1 MKSKKKI
8 LIFGSSGLLG
18 NYFFKKLKKN
28 FRVFGCQH
36 KNKNNNFF
44 NIDISYIDQTT
55 NIIKKTKPDIII
67 NCIGY
72 TDVIKCEINKIHAI
86 KLNTLS
92 VYNIIS
98 SLKSLKK
105 KTHLIHISTDQMYN
119 NKNLLKKN
127 FEKEINPINFYG
139 ITKMLGENQTLNY
152 KRKTIIRTNF
162 FGKTTCTKN
171 SYSDFLIFNL
181 KRKKNLKIPKNVYFN
196 PVSMEFLR
204 KLLVKIILKKVY
216 GTYNIGA
223 NDGVSKYDFAKK
235 LAKIKKLNI
244 NYIAPFKSVQKIH
257 KKPLGTILS
266 VKKIKRRIKINVP
279 KIEDFLKEI

>member
-18 NYFFKKLKKN
+18 NYLFKKLKKN

-55 NIIKKTKPDIII
+55 NIIKKIKPDVII

-98 SLKSLKK
+98 SLSNLKK
-105 KTHLIHISTDQMYN
+105 KTHLIHISTDQIYN

-127 FEKEINPINFYG
+127 FEKEINPLNFYG

-152 KRKTIIRTNF
+152 KRKTILRTNF

-204 KLLVKIILKKVY
+204 KLLVKIIFNKVY

-223 NDGVSKYDFAKK
+223 NDGVSKYNFAKK

-244 NYIAPFKSVQKIH
+244 NYISPFKSEQKIH